1 MKETV
6 KSKKNEDAVKKE
18 NNTGM
23 ESVVNAVNT
32 TTPAKKKPDTKTVG
46 MANSRKSVIRRFQDA
61 FKAAFAATFDSGTI
75 YDDVI
80 RSICERNLPFLIPLI
95 NRSTGS
101 HFTRNASI
109 VLLSNEHHDTL
120 SHSLNLRVTD
130 AFFQISENGI
140 TKKYHLECQSNGDS
154 SMIVRI
160 MEYDFLIAIDEL
172 AANIETGKYE
182 NELVLSETVVLYLRH
197 SESMPEQ
204 FHVVI
209 RHKDQTLDYTAP
221 IIKAQTFSLDELEQE
236 ELYALL
242 PFYLMRYEQQ
252 IKNNIEIPQV
262 ESEIEELKMRILT
275 MEGDGRLNSYQAKQL
290 LDYIAR
296 ILAQL
301 SKTSKSRER
310 LMRHMRGNVIYTKAD
325 QIYDKGVRV
334 GRKEGYSAGQKDGI
348 ALTKAVFRLDAEG
361 YALSDIAV
369 ELSVSEEQV
378 REILEE

>member
-1 MKETV
+1 MKDTV
-6 KSKKNEDAVKKE
+6 KTENTAKSPIRWFHDAL
-18 NNTGM
+18 
-23 ESVVNAVNT
+23 
-32 TTPAKKKPDTKTVG
+32 KT
-46 MANSRKSVIRRFQDA
+46 
-61 FKAAFAATFDSGTI
+61 AFAATFDSGTI

-80 RSICERNLPFLIPLI
+80 RSICERNLSFLIPLI

-101 HFTRNASI
+101 HFTQNASI
-109 VLLSNEHHDTL
+109 VLLNNEHHDTL

-154 SMIVRI
+154 TMIVRI

-172 AANIETGKYE
+172 ASNIKTGKYE
-182 NELVLSETVVLYLRH
+182 NELVLPETVVLYLRH
-197 SESMPEQ
+197 EKSMPEQ
-204 FHVVI
+204 FHVTI

-262 ESEIEELKMRILT
+262 ESEIEELKMRILA

-290 LDYIAR
+290 LDYITR

-310 LMRHMRGNVIYTKAD
+310 LMKHMRGHVIYTKAD
-325 QIYDKGVRV
+325 KIYDKGVRA
-334 GRKEGYSAGQKDGI
+334 GRKEGRREGREEGYSSGREDGYSSGHKDGYSSGREDGI

-378 REILEE
+378 QQILEE

>member
-1 MKETV
+1 MKDNVRTENTA
-6 KSKKNEDAVKKE
+6 KS
-18 NNTGM
+18 T
-23 ESVVNAVNT
+23 
-32 TTPAKKKPDTKTVG
+32 
-46 MANSRKSVIRRFQDA
+46 IRRFQTA
-61 FKAAFAATFDSGTI
+61 LKTAFAPTFDSGTI

-95 NRSTGS
+95 NRSTGA

-120 SHSLNLRVTD
+120 SYNLNLRVTD

-172 AANIETGKYE
+172 AANIKAGKYE
-182 NELVLSETVVLYLRH
+182 NELVLPETVVLYLRH
-197 SESMPEQ
+197 EKSMPEQ
-204 FHVVI
+204 FHVAI
-209 RHKDQTLDYTAP
+209 RHKDQTLNYTAP

-236 ELYALL
+236 ELYALF

-252 IKNNIEIPQV
+252 IKNNIKIPQV
-262 ESEIEELKMRILT
+262 ESEIEELKKRILA
-275 MEGDGRLNSYQAKQL
+275 MESDGRLNSYQAKQL
-290 LDYIAR
+290 LDYIVR

-301 SKTSKSRER
+301 SKNSKSRER
-310 LMRHMRGNVIYTKAD
+310 LMKHMRGHVIYTKAD
-325 QIYDKGVRV
+325 RIYDKGVRI
-334 GRKEGYSAGQKDGI
+334 GRKEGLKEGRKEGRKEALEEGYASGHEDGI

-361 YALSDIAV
+361 YSLSEIAI
-369 ELSVSEEQV
+369 ELSISKKQV
-378 REILEE
+378 RKILEK